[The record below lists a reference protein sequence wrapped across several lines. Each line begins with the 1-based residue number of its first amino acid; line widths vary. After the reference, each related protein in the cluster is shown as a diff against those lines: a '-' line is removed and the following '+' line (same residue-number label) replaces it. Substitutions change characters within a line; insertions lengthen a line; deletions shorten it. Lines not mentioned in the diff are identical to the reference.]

1 MANTNLFNFFVPFS
15 FENFFDLFLSYPS
28 FKQACAVGTKA
39 CHVIQYLAHGVFNL

>member
-15 FENFFDLFLSYPS
+15 FENFFGLFLSYPS

-39 CHVIQYLAHGVFNL
+39 CHVIQIPCTWGI